1 MKNTAIE
8 SPQKS
13 QMELS
18 DGSGTSLEKFLF
30 TYLKICRKKVRSLD
44 IMEQELSMQT
54 LQEEIATMT

>member
-30 TYLKICRKKVRSLD
+30 TYILED
-44 IMEQELSMQT
+44 
-54 LQEEIATMT
+54 LQREGQKS